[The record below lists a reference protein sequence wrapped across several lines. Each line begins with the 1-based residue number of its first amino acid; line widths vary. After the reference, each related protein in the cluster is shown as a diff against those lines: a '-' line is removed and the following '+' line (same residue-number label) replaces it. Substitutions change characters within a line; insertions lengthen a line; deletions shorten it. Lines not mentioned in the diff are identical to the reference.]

1 MPRGRNKS
9 CHFCAN
15 EKKKIDYKDLRTL
28 NRYLTDRGKIMPRR
42 VTGNCSKH
50 QKLITK
56 AVKRA
61 RSVALLPYVK
71 E

>member
-1 MPRGRNKS
+1 
-9 CHFCAN
+9 
-15 EKKKIDYKDLRTL
+15 
-28 NRYLTDRGKIMPRR
+28 MPRR

>member
-9 CHFCAN
+9 CHFCGN
-15 EKKKIDYKDLRTL
+15 DKTIDYKDLRTL
-28 NRYLTDRGKIMPRR
+28 KRYLTDRGKIMPRR
-42 VTGNCSKH
+42 TTGNCSKH
-50 QKLITK
+50 QRDITI

-61 RSVALLPYVK
+61 RAIALLPYIK